1 MKIFQ
6 SKQSNGPA
14 SLQMGASAGR
24 HNNEE
29 NMLSDEEQIRDL
41 IQTWRSA
48 TETGDIDTV
57 LSLMTEDVIFLVPGR
72 PPMSKAEFAALSRVP
87 NGKPRPK
94 FEGTV
99 KIQEILVSGDMA
111 YVWSK
116 LSLTVTLPGAEQ
128 PIERAG
134 HTLTV
139 FRRFGN
145 KWLLFRDANLL
156 APV

>member
-1 MKIFQ
+1 
-6 SKQSNGPA
+6 
-14 SLQMGASAGR
+14 
-24 HNNEE
+24 
-29 NMLSDEEQIRDL
+29 MLSDEEQIRDL

-72 PPMSKAEFAALSRVP
+72 PPMGRAVFAALSQVP

-99 KIQEILVSGDMA
+99 EIHEIRVSGDMA

-116 LSLTVTLPGAEQ
+116 LYLSVTLPGAEQ

-134 HTLTV
+134 HALTV

-156 APV
+156 VPV